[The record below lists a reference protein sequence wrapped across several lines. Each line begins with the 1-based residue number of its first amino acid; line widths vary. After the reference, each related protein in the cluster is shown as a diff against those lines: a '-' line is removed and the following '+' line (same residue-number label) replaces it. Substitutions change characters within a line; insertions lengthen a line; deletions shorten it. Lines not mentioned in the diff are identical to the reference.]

1 LRSDGPAKAVA
12 AAATV
17 LARSEHAVVLTGAG
31 ISVESGI
38 PVFRG
43 ENGLWTKHGPP
54 RPDSYQRFLQDPSS
68 WWRGEISR
76 SLEPWV
82 VELREAARRARP
94 NAGHEALAGLEKS
107 GVLRTVITQN
117 LDGLHQAAG
126 SSNVVE
132 IHGSRFKLR
141 CVDCGRRTP
150 REELFA
156 RRAPPPCEQCG
167 GRVKHDSVLFG
178 EPIPPDALAAAREAA
193 DQADCMLVVGTS
205 STVRPAGGLP
215 RIAKANGAT
224 LIEVNPLET
233 ALSGACD
240 VVIRAPAG
248 EALPLLATVCASKP
262 VGTAGPA

>member
-1 LRSDGPAKAVA
+1 MRGEGPADGVA
-12 AAATV
+12 AAATA
-17 LARSEHAVVLTGAG
+17 LARSEHAVALTGAG

-54 RPDSYQRFLQDPSS
+54 RLDSYQRFLRDPGE
-68 WWRGEISR
+68 WWRGEINR

-94 NAGHEALAGLEKS
+94 NPGHEALASLEKS
-107 GVLRTVITQN
+107 GALRMVITQN

-141 CVDCGRRTP
+141 CVDCGHRTP

-156 RRAPPPCEQCG
+156 RQAPPPCEKCG

-193 DQADCMLVVGTS
+193 ERTDCMLAVGTS

-224 LIEVNPLET
+224 LIEVNTLET
-233 ALSGACD
+233 SLSGTCD
-240 VVIRAPAG
+240 VVVRAPAG
-248 EALPLLATVCASKP
+248 KALPLLASEVASKRVRT
-262 VGTAGPA
+262 VGRA